1 MCDAVGLTIAVS
13 GLHGAGTTTI
23 AQALAEAFNLRYIS
37 AGMIFRQLAKEKGV
51 SLADFSKIAEKNPEI
66 DREIDDRT
74 RLEAEASN
82 VVIDAYI
89 AGWVAR
95 RQADLA
101 FYLHAPLE
109 VRVLRIANRESRKYE
124 EILEE
129 TQFREQSEQARFRE
143 FYGID
148 VTNTRLFDVVLNTEH
163 FNAVATISICTAVVK
178 AYLTSSGTTL
188 E

>member
-1 MCDAVGLTIAVS
+1 MGLTIAVS
-13 GLHGAGTTTI
+13 GMHGAGTTTI
-23 AQALAEAFNLRYIS
+23 ATALAEAFNLRYIS
-37 AGMIFRQLAKEKGV
+37 AGMIFRQLAKEKGF
-51 SLADFSKIAEKNPEI
+51 SLTEFSKIAEDNPQI
-66 DREIDDRT
+66 DQEIDDRT
-74 RLEAEASN
+74 QHEAEAGN

-95 RQADLA
+95 RHADITI
-101 FYLHAPLE
+101 YLRAPLE
-109 VRVLRIANRESRKYE
+109 VRVLRIAERENRKYE

-129 TQFREQSEQARFRE
+129 TQIREESQKTRFQE

-148 VTNTRLFDVVLNTEH
+148 VTDTRLFDFVLNTEH

-178 AYLTSSGTTL
+178 AYLASSGTTT

>member
-1 MCDAVGLTIAVS
+1 MGLTIAVS
-13 GLHGAGTTTI
+13 GLHGAGTTTV
-23 AQALAEAFNLRYIS
+23 AKALAEAFNLRYIS
-37 AGMIFRQLAKEKGV
+37 AGMIFRQLAKERGV
-51 SLADFSKIAEKNPEI
+51 SLAEFSKIAEKHPDI
-66 DREIDDRT
+66 DQEIDDRT

-95 RQADLA
+95 REAHITI
-101 FYLHAPLE
+101 YLHAPLD
-109 VRVLRIANRESRKYE
+109 VRALRIANRESQNYE

-129 TQFREQSEQARFRE
+129 TQIREQSEQARFRE

-148 VTNTRLFDVVLNTEH
+148 VTDTRLFDIVLNTEN

>member
-1 MCDAVGLTIAVS
+1 MGLTIAVS
-13 GLHGAGTTTI
+13 GLHGAGTTTV
-23 AQALAEAFNLRYIS
+23 AKALSEAFNLRYIS

-51 SLADFSKIAEKNPEI
+51 SLSEFSKFAEQNPSI
-66 DREIDDRT
+66 DQEIDDRT
-74 RLEAEASN
+74 RQEAEAGD

-95 RQADLA
+95 READLA
-101 FYLHAPLE
+101 IYLHAPLD
-109 VRVLRIANRESRKYE
+109 VRALRIANRESRNYE

-129 TQFREQSEQARFRE
+129 TQIREQSEHARFRE

-148 VTNTRLFDVVLNTEH
+148 VTDTRLFDVVLNTDN